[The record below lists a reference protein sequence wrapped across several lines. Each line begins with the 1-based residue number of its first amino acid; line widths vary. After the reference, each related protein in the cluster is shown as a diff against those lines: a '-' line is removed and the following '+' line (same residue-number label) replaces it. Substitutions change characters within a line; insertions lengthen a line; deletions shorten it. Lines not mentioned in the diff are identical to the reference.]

1 MSSTQQYREQSKEKL
16 VIFDTTLR
24 DGEQSPGASMTKDEK
39 IRIAKALEKMR
50 VDVIEAGFAIS
61 SQGDFEAVQAI
72 ANTITES
79 RICSLSRAVRGDI
92 ERAAEA
98 LKGANAGRIHTF
110 IATSPIHMKH
120 KLQMEPDQVLEQ
132 AVGAVKIA
140 RGLIDDVE
148 FSLED
153 ASRTEFDFMCRI
165 TEAVINAGAGTINL
179 PDTVGY
185 ADPAEYGSMIRRLI
199 NTVPNAD
206 KAIFSVH
213 CHNDLGLAVANSLN
227 AVQAGARQ
235 VECTINGL
243 GERAGNASL
252 EELVMAIR
260 TRRDVFPV
268 TTDIDTVHIV
278 PTSRL
283 VSSITGF
290 PVQPNKAI
298 VGANAFAHESGIHQ
312 DGILKFRETY
322 EIMKAEDVGWSTNR
336 LTLGKLSGR
345 AAFAARLEELGIS
358 FDSKEEFGEAFTRF
372 KELADKKREIF
383 DEDLQALV
391 SDVQLGTQG
400 DALTLID
407 LEVLSKTGQSPLAKI
422 GIRYKDKDHSAEASG
437 DGAVDAIFNAIEKLV
452 NSETKLQLYSV
463 NAVTQGTDSQG
474 GVTVRLEKAGRIING
489 QGADTDILLASAKA
503 YLNALTLMRNPGRL
517 HPQLGGV

>member
-1 MSSTQQYREQSKEKL
+1 MDSKDNL

-24 DGEQSPGASMTKDEK
+24 DGEQSPGASMSKDEK
-39 IRIAKALEKMR
+39 VRIAKALEKLQ

-61 SQGDFEAVQAI
+61 SQGDFDAVQAI
-72 ANTITES
+72 ANTVKES
-79 RICSLSRAVRGDI
+79 RICSLSRAIKGDI
-92 ERAAEA
+92 EAAAEA
-98 LKGANAGRIHTF
+98 LKGAQAARIHTF
-110 IATSPIHMKH
+110 IATSPIHMEY
-120 KLQMEPDQVLEQ
+120 KLQMEPDQVMDQ
-132 AVGAVKIA
+132 AIAAVKLA

-153 ASRTEFDFMCRI
+153 ASRTEFDFMCRV
-165 TEAVINAGAGTINL
+165 TEAVINAGAQTINL

-185 ADPAEYGSMIRRLI
+185 SDPSEYGDMIQRLL

-213 CHNDLGLAVANSLN
+213 CHNDLGLAVANSLA
-227 AVQAGARQ
+227 AVKAGARQ

-260 TRRDVFPV
+260 TRKDIFPV
-268 TTDIDTVHIV
+268 QTKIDTTQIV
-278 PTSRL
+278 PISRL
-283 VSSITGF
+283 VSSVTGF

-322 EIMKAEDVGWSTNR
+322 EIMKAEDVGWSTNK
-336 LTLGKLSGR
+336 LSLGKLSGR
-345 AAFAARLEELGIS
+345 AAFASRLEELGIT
-358 FDSKEEFGEAFTRF
+358 FDSKDDFNQAFTRF

-391 SDVQLGTQG
+391 SDVQIGAQD
-400 DALTLID
+400 DAITVND
-407 LEVLSKTGQSPLAKI
+407 LEVLSKTGQLPTAKI
-422 GIRYKDKDHSAEASG
+422 SIRYKDKDHQSEARG
-437 DGAVDAIFNAIEKLV
+437 DGAVDAIFNAIEKLI

-463 NAVTQGTDSQG
+463 NAVTEGTDSQG
-474 GVTVRLEKAGRIING
+474 EVTVRLEKDGRIING

-503 YLNALTLMRNPGRL
+503 YVNALTLMRNPGRL